1 MNIAVIG
8 TLDTKGIEVDLMV
21 QTIAR
26 FGHMPIVLDP
36 GILGKPTIAA
46 HVTRETIALAGGE
59 SLADLLMQ
67 RDKAHAQGT
76 MIRGLIAEIKRL
88 YEGGELQ
95 GVVAVGGAQGTAIAT
110 AAMRA
115 LPVGIPKVMLSTVAC
130 GKATFGPYVGTKDI
144 TMIHSV
150 TDIAGLNRVVRRL
163 IIQAAAAVVAMA
175 AVPEEPV
182 GLRETIA
189 ITQTGI
195 TTPGVTAV
203 KERLESLGFEVM
215 AFHANGIG
223 TQAME
228 ELVLA
233 GMIAGVIDF
242 SPHDV
247 IDLLFD
253 GLMPA
258 MPGRMTAAGQMKIP
272 LIVAP
277 GCTDIRLH
285 GLPDELPSEC
295 IGRPFVRH
303 SPIHTHVRTTPS
315 EMSAVAH
322 WIAERLN
329 AGAGPRAALVP
340 LRGFSMLNRDGEIL
354 YDRDANMGYVET
366 LRRELSSEVRLVE
379 VDAHINDDEF
389 AQATVDAFVRLMD
402 ARSRVS
408 ISPPLP

>member
-1 MNIAVIG
+1 MMKIIVIG

-26 FGHMPIVLDP
+26 IGHMPIVIDP
-36 GILGKPTIAA
+36 GILGKPTLAA
-46 HVTRETIALAGGE
+46 HVTREEVALAGGE
-59 SLADLLMQ
+59 SLADLVQ
-67 RDKAHAQGT
+67 RHDKAHAQAT
-76 MIRGLIAEIKRL
+76 MIKGLVAEVSRL
-88 YEGGELQ
+88 YHAGDVHGI
-95 GVVAVGGAQGTAIAT
+95 VAVGGAQGTAMAT

-130 GKATFGPYVGTKDI
+130 GKATFGAYVGTKDI

-163 IIQAAAAVVAMA
+163 IVQAASAVVAMA

-182 GLRETIA
+182 GMRQTIA

-203 KERLESLGFEVM
+203 KDRLESLGFEVM

-233 GMIAGVIDF
+233 GTIAGVIDF

-247 IDLLFD
+247 VDLLYD

-258 MPGRMTAAGQMKIP
+258 MPGRMMAAGVAGIP
-272 LIVAP
+272 LIVIP
-277 GCTDIRLH
+277 GCADIRLH
-285 GLPDELPSEC
+285 GVPEELPAEC
-295 IGRPFVRH
+295 RGRPYVRH
-303 SPIHTHVRTTPS
+303 SPTHTHVRTTRA

-329 AGAGPRAALVP
+329 AGSGQRAALIP
-340 LRGFSMLNRDGEIL
+340 LRGFSMLNREGEIL
-354 YDRDANMGYVET
+354 YDSNANMGYVET
-366 LRRELSSEVRLVE
+366 LRQELSSEVHLVE

-389 AQATVDAFVRLMD
+389 AQATVDAFLRLL
-402 ARSRVS
+402 AGNREH
-408 ISPPLP
+408 LPTAS